1 MGDGITNFSGITE
14 ALRVWGKKLDYNAEV
29 LNRDLHVEWLQK
41 RIFYCFGSNTVLVEE
56 IQYFQAVS
64 C

>member
-1 MGDGITNFSGITE
+1 MGDGVTNFSGSTE
-14 ALRVWGKKLDYNAEV
+14 ALRVWGKKLDFNSEV
-29 LNRDLHVEWLQK
+29 LNRDLRVEWLQK
-41 RIFYCFGSNTVLVEE
+41 RIFYCFGNNTVSVEE